1 MYLVFDTEAK
11 DVMPDFRDNGVS
23 YVGVFRSDEGV
34 LKGYFENE
42 LDNFIKDL
50 EEADE
55 IVGYN
60 ILGYDIP
67 VLERYF
73 SLDWKSKK
81 IIDIFAIL
89 VEEYG
94 LYLKLDNIAHATLG
108 EGKNAHGLEAVR
120 FYKLGQLD
128 KLKEYCDNDVDIT
141 RRIYEFLLEN
151 NCIYYFDGIGEKVK
165 LDLNLKDYFSKKEK
179 CGSSNIVANDT
190 DNEGLGLF

>member
-42 LDNFIKDL
+42 LSYFIDDL
-50 EEADE
+50 RSADE

-60 ILGYDIP
+60 IIGYDIP
-67 VLERYF
+67 VLEKYF
-73 SLDWKSKK
+73 SFDWNSKK
-81 IIDIFAIL
+81 VIDLFAIL
-89 VEEYG
+89 VEEHG
-94 LYLKLDNIAHATLG
+94 LYLKLDNIASATLG

-141 RRIYEFLLEN
+141 RRVYEFLLEN
-151 NCIYYFDGIGEKVK
+151 NCVYYFDGMGEKVK
-165 LDLNLKDYFSKKEK
+165 LDLNLKDYFYRKNNENSFNMTSEDKSD
-179 CGSSNIVANDT
+179 GS
-190 DNEGLGLF
+190 LGLF

>member
-11 DVMPDFRDNGVS
+11 DIMPDFRDNGVS

-34 LKGYFENE
+34 LKGYFEDQLN
-42 LDNFIKDL
+42 NFLQDL
-50 EEADE
+50 QDANE

-67 VLERYF
+67 VLDRYF
-73 SLDWKSKK
+73 SFDWNSKK
-81 IIDIFAIL
+81 LVDIFMIL
-89 VEEYG
+89 VEEHG

-120 FYKLGQLD
+120 FYKLGQLE

-141 RRIYEFLLEN
+141 RRIYEFLVSN
-151 NCIYYFDGIGEKVK
+151 NCLYYFDGLGEKIRV
-165 LDLNLKDYFSKKEK
+165 DLNLNEYFKKKSNNSSK
-179 CGSSNIVANDT
+179 SNPDIEDAGGN
-190 DNEGLGLF
+190 GLF